1 MCSLKS
7 LMSQVLSNTSVGG
20 WVGGGGLFAPRF
32 CLGLG
37 ATAPLPKLLRNGA
50 PFSHKA
56 FL

>member
-1 MCSLKS
+1 MCALMS

-20 WVGGGGLFAPRF
+20 LFAPHF
-32 CLGLG
+32 CLGWG
-37 ATAPLPKLLRNGA
+37 ATAPLHTLLRYGA

>member
-20 WVGGGGLFAPRF
+20 WGVGGLFAPRF
-32 CLGLG
+32 CLGWG

>member
-20 WVGGGGLFAPRF
+20 LGGGALCPTF
-32 CLGLG
+32 CLGWG